1 MTAGEEER
9 FIELWHKL
17 VGTHN
22 GAGYELGEE
31 GGVETEVE
39 DVGGWQDF
47 AVIGVD
53 NVADVLKGEEA
64 DAYGQDDGVG
74 DGIVGGG
81 NGVEDVGEEIG
92 VFKVAEY
99 SEIDHHAENHEGFAD
114 AESGTAGLL
123 FLADKGAEKHAER
136 VAEDG
141 GEDEEQN
148 VIA

>member
-1 MTAGEEER
+1 MAAGEEER
-9 FIELWHKL
+9 FVELGHKL

-39 DVGGWQDF
+39 DVGGRQDF
-47 AVIGVD
+47 AVVGVD

-64 DAYGQDDGVG
+64 DAYGKEDGVG

-81 NGVEDVGEEIG
+81 NSVEDVGEEIG
-92 VFKVAEY
+92 VFKVAEH

-136 VAEDG
+136 VAKDG